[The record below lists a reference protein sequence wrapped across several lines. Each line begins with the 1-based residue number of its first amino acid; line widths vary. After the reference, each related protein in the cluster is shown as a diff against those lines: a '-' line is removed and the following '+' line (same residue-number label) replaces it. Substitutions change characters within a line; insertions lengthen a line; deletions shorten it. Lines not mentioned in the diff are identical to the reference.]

1 MSAGTYICDTCGRRV
16 NTVRRDVVDRD
27 YNALSKAPLWN
38 CEACYQRKRQGRTST
53 AKVAANCAVAD
64 LPATAESS

>member
-1 MSAGTYICDTCGRRV
+1 VSEGTYLCDTCGRRV

-38 CEACYQRKRQGRTST
+38 CEACYQRKRQGRTDT
-53 AKVAANCAVAD
+53 AKVVANSAVGG
-64 LPATAESS
+64 LSETAGNS